1 MNQEAVQTLY
11 EFISSPVFL
20 SAFFAW
26 FLAQLL
32 KMIIDVARHRTRTS
46 RAMMAT
52 LFWKTGGMPSSNSSL
67 VTALATSIG
76 FEFGA
81 STPLFTLS
89 LFYGILIIR
98 DALGVRR
105 AAGNQARTMNRMV
118 VLLNERFHT
127 EFQPVREVT
136 GHTPAEVS
144 VGVLL
149 GFFIAVAFSFL

>member
-1 MNQEAVQTLY
+1 MNQEAVQNLY
-11 EFISSPVFL
+11 DFISSPVFL
-20 SAFFAW
+20 AAFFAW
-26 FLAQLL
+26 FVAQLL
-32 KMIIDVARHRTRTS
+32 KMIIDVARQRSRTS

-52 LFWKTGGMPSSNSSL
+52 LFWKTGGMPSSHSSL

-76 FEFGA
+76 FEFGI